1 MMKNRPM
8 IHLHSNLER
17 PTCAANSLLIEERRI
32 LHLHDEVM
40 RMPRQEMR
48 TS

>member
-1 MMKNRPM
+1 MKDRPM
-8 IHLHSNLER
+8 IHLHSNLDR
-17 PTCAANSLLIEERRI
+17 PKCAANSLLIEETRVLRQQA
-32 LHLHDEVM
+32 EVM